1 MKRMLICLL
10 LALLIVPEALAAPAL
25 EARLTE
31 DGLAVRWTGCAC
43 PEATLTIYRD
53 GWPVLVSLVR
63 GTDGG
68 FDVPIWYTREA
79 GDYAAQLRCMD
90 GCARVEAGSVAPPME
105 EGPVQTEVCPSQ
117 SAGDAATPAPTEK
130 PTEVPTPAP
139 TMVPTPQPTQA
150 PTPRPTQA
158 QGSGNSALAA
168 EVVRQTNM
176 ERAARGLTELRV
188 DSELTRAAT
197 VRARE
202 LVESFSHTRPDGSSW
217 SSVSSAARGEN
228 IAMGHDSAD
237 RVMAAWMSSDGH
249 RANILRES
257 FSTIGV
263 CALEADGILYWV
275 QLFGG

>member
-1 MKRMLICLL
+1 M
-10 LALLIVPEALAAPAL
+10 
-25 EARLTE
+25 
-31 DGLAVRWTGCAC
+31 RWTGCAC

-105 EGPVQTEVCPSQ
+105 EGPSADRSLSISSRQASLRQRPRQPQNRPKSQ
-117 SAGDAATPAPTEK
+117 LLRTDDAI
-130 PTEVPTPAP
+130 
-139 TMVPTPQPTQA
+139 PTPQPTQA

-188 DSELTRAAT
+188 DERTHARRGGARPRAGGELQPHAAG
-197 VRARE
+197 RQAAGPPSPAR
-202 LVESFSHTRPDGSSW
+202 
-217 SSVSSAARGEN
+217 SAART
-228 IAMGHDSAD
+228 SP
-237 RVMAAWMSSDGH
+237 AATTAPTG
-249 RANILRES
+249 
-257 FSTIGV
+257 
-263 CALEADGILYWV
+263 
-275 QLFGG
+275 

>member
-10 LALLIVPEALAAPAL
+10 LALLIAPGALAAPSL

-31 DGLAVRWTGCAC
+31 DGLAVRWTGCVC

-63 GTDGG
+63 GTDGC

-105 EGPVQTEVCPSQ
+105 EGPIQTEVCPSE
-117 SAGDAATPAPTEK
+117 SAGIAVTPVPTTK
-130 PTEVPTPAP
+130 PTEVPSLAP
-139 TMVPTPQPTQA
+139 TAIPTPQPTQA
-150 PTPRPTQA
+150 
-158 QGSGNSALAA
+158 QGSSLSALAA

-176 ERAARGLTELRV
+176 ERAARGLTELRM
-188 DSELTRAAT
+188 DDELTRAAA
-197 VRARE
+197 VRAHE

-217 SSVSSAARGEN
+217 ATVSSSVSGEN
-228 IAMGHDSAD
+228 IARGHGSAD
-237 RVMAAWMSSDGH
+237 RVMAAWMSSEGH
-249 RANILRES
+249 RDNILRAGY
-257 FSTIGV
+257 TRIGV
-263 CALEADGILYWV
+263 CALEAGGVLYWV
-275 QLFGG
+275 QLFGV

>member
-1 MKRMLICLL
+1 MKRTLVCLL
-10 LALLIVPEALAAPAL
+10 LSLLCAAALAEPAL
-25 EARLTE
+25 EARIE
-31 DGLAVRWTGCAC
+31 DGRLAVRWTGCAC

-117 SAGDAATPAPTEK
+117 SAGATATPAPTEK

-158 QGSGNSALAA
+158 QGSGYSALAA
-168 EVVRQTNM
+168 EVVQQTNM

-217 SSVSSAARGEN
+217 STVSGAVSSEN
-228 IAMGHDSAD
+228 IARGHDSAD

-249 RANILRES
+249 RDNILRAS
-257 FSTIGV
+257 YTRIGV
-263 CALEADGILYWV
+263 CALEAGGVLYWV
-275 QLFGG
+275 QLFGV

>member
-10 LALLIVPEALAAPAL
+10 IALLIVPGALAAPAL

-31 DGLAVRWTGCAC
+31 DGLAVRWKGCAC

-105 EGPVQTEVCPSQ
+105 EGPIQTEVCPSQ
-117 SAGDAATPAPTEK
+117 PTGDTDIPAPTEK
-130 PTEVPTPAP
+130 PTEVPTLAP
-139 TMVPTPQPTQA
+139 TAIPTPQPTQA
-150 PTPRPTQA
+150 PTPQPTQA
-158 QGSGNSALAA
+158 QGSSISTLAA

-176 ERAARGLTELRV
+176 ERATRGLTELRV
-188 DSELTRAAT
+188 DDELTRAAA
-197 VRARE
+197 VRAHE

-217 SSVSSAARGEN
+217 STVSSAVSGEN
-228 IAMGHDSAD
+228 IARGHDSAD
-237 RVMAAWMSSDGH
+237 RVMAAWMSSEGH
-249 RANILRES
+249 RDNILRS
-257 FSTIGV
+257 GYTRVGV
-263 CALEADGILYWV
+263 CALEAGGVLYWV
-275 QLFGG
+275 QLFGV

>member
-10 LALLIVPEALAAPAL
+10 LALLIAPGALAAPSL

-31 DGLAVRWTGCAC
+31 GGLAVRWTGCAC

-63 GTDGG
+63 GTDGC
-68 FDVPIWYTREA
+68 FDVPIWYTQEA

-105 EGPVQTEVCPSQ
+105 EEPIQTEVCPSQ
-117 SAGDAATPAPTEK
+117 PAGDTDIPAPTEK
-130 PTEVPTPAP
+130 PTEVPSLAP
-139 TMVPTPQPTQA
+139 TAIPTPQPTQA
-150 PTPRPTQA
+150 
-158 QGSGNSALAA
+158 QGSSISTLAA

-176 ERAARGLTELRV
+176 ERATRGLTELRV
-188 DSELTRAAT
+188 DDELTRAAA

-217 SSVSSAARGEN
+217 STVSSAVSGEN
-228 IAMGHDSAD
+228 IARGHDSAD
-237 RVMAAWMSSDGH
+237 RVMAAWMSSEGH
-249 RANILRES
+249 RDNILRS
-257 FSTIGV
+257 GYTRIGV
-263 CALEADGILYWV
+263 CALEAGGVLYWV
-275 QLFGG
+275 QLFGV

>member
-10 LALLIVPEALAAPAL
+10 LALLIAPGALAAPSL

-31 DGLAVRWTGCAC
+31 GGLAVRWTGCAC

-63 GTDGG
+63 GTDGC

-117 SAGDAATPAPTEK
+117 SAGATATPAPTEK

-139 TMVPTPQPTQA
+139 TMAPTPQPTQA

-217 SSVSSAARGEN
+217 ATVSSSVSGEN
-228 IAMGHDSAD
+228 IARGHNSAD

-249 RANILRES
+249 RDNILRAGY
-257 FSTIGV
+257 TRIGV
-263 CALEADGILYWV
+263 CALEAGGVLYWV
-275 QLFGG
+275 QLSGV

>member
-10 LALLIVPEALAAPAL
+10 IALLIAPGALAAPAL

-31 DGLAVRWTGCAC
+31 DGLAVRWKGCAC

-117 SAGDAATPAPTEK
+117 PAGATATPAPTEK
-130 PTEVPTPAP
+130 PTVVPTPAP

-176 ERAARGLTELRV
+176 ERAARGLT
-188 DSELTRAAT
+188 RAAT

-217 SSVSSAARGEN
+217 STVSGAVSSEN
-228 IAMGHDSAD
+228 IARGHDSAD

-249 RANILRES
+249 RDNILRAGY
-257 FSTIGV
+257 TRIGV
-263 CALEADGILYWV
+263 CALEAGGVLYWV
-275 QLFGG
+275 QLFGV

>member
-10 LALLIVPEALAAPAL
+10 LAALIAPGALAAPAL

-105 EGPVQTEVCPSQ
+105 GGPVQTEVCPSQ
-117 SAGDAATPAPTEK
+117 PAGATATPAPTKK

-217 SSVSSAARGEN
+217 STVSGAVSGEN
-228 IAMGHDSAD
+228 IARGHDSAD
-237 RVMAAWMSSDGH
+237 RVMASWMSSDGH
-249 RANILRES
+249 RDNILRAGY
-257 FSTIGV
+257 TRIGV
-263 CALEADGILYWV
+263 CALEAGGVLYWV
-275 QLFGG
+275 QLFGV

>member
-10 LALLIVPEALAAPAL
+10 LALLIAPGALAAPSL

-31 DGLAVRWTGCAC
+31 GGLAVRWTGCAC

-63 GTDGG
+63 GTDGC

-105 EGPVQTEVCPSQ
+105 EGPIQTEVCPSQ
-117 SAGDAATPAPTEK
+117 STGDTDIPAPTEK
-130 PTEVPTPAP
+130 PTEVPTLAP
-139 TMVPTPQPTQA
+139 TAIPTPQPTQA
-150 PTPRPTQA
+150 PTPQPTQA
-158 QGSGNSALAA
+158 QGSSISTLAA

-176 ERAARGLTELRV
+176 ERATRGLTELRV
-188 DSELTRAAT
+188 DDELTRAAA
-197 VRARE
+197 VRAHE

-217 SSVSSAARGEN
+217 STVSSAVSGEN
-228 IAMGHDSAD
+228 IARGHDSAD
-237 RVMAAWMSSDGH
+237 RVMAAWMSSEGH
-249 RANILRES
+249 RDNILRS
-257 FSTIGV
+257 GYTRVGV
-263 CALEADGILYWV
+263 CALEAGGVLYWV
-275 QLFGG
+275 QLFGV

>member
-10 LALLIVPEALAAPAL
+10 LALLIAPGALAAPSL

-31 DGLAVRWTGCAC
+31 GGLAVRWTGCAC

-63 GTDGG
+63 GTDGC

-105 EGPVQTEVCPSQ
+105 EGPIQTEVCPSQ
-117 SAGDAATPAPTEK
+117 PAGDTDIPAPTEK
-130 PTEVPTPAP
+130 PTEVPTLVP
-139 TMVPTPQPTQA
+139 TAIPTPQPTQA
-150 PTPRPTQA
+150 PTPQPTQA
-158 QGSGNSALAA
+158 QGSSISTLAA

-176 ERAARGLTELRV
+176 ERATRGLTELRV
-188 DSELTRAAT
+188 DDELTRAAA

-217 SSVSSAARGEN
+217 STVSSAVSGEN
-228 IAMGHDSAD
+228 IARGHDSAD
-237 RVMAAWMSSDGH
+237 RVMAAWMSSEGH
-249 RANILRES
+249 RDNILRS
-257 FSTIGV
+257 GYTRIGV
-263 CALEADGILYWV
+263 CALEAGGVLYWV
-275 QLFGG
+275 QLFGV